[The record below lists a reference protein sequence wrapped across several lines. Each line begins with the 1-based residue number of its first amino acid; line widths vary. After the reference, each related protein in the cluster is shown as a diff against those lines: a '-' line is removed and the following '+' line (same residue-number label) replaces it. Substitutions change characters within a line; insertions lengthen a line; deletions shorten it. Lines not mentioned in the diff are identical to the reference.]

1 MLITPT
7 ISYTFSSS
15 STLTSMKKKERKI
28 LTSKKIITL
37 IVILGL
43 FIPKSNNKELTT
55 LKNPIIKL
63 RINKAITKAI
73 IAIVLIS
80 YND

>member
-1 MLITPT
+1 
-7 ISYTFSSS
+7 
-15 STLTSMKKKERKI
+15 MKKKERKI